1 MLNKIFI
8 ILALV
13 CGLSFADEL
22 ENCVYTVSQ
31 YDITFHCDY
40 NGGTNNY
47 TMSFSKSDITRCVE
61 TTYTE
66 RSETILVF
74 NGFSYDKTVK
84 DELGAIIVNSHI
96 YVKCE
101 DVCRDAYSHLK
112 SISTRYKSNAV
123 SAQKLIEEDMQL
135 TRR

>member
-8 ILALV
+8 ILALI
-13 CGLSFADEL
+13 CGISFAYEL

-47 TMSFSKSDITRCVE
+47 KMLFKKSNITDCTEIV
-61 TTYTE
+61 YTA
-66 RSETILVF
+66 RSVITIEF
-74 NGFSYDKTVK
+74 KGFYYDKIVK
-84 DELGAIIVNSHI
+84 DELGATIVFSHNYI
-96 YVKCE
+96 KCE
-101 DVCRDAYSHLK
+101 DVCRESYDHLK
-112 SISTRYKSNAV
+112 SISTRYKSNTV
-123 SAQKLIEEDMQL
+123 SVQKLIEEDMQL